1 MKTINLVKT
10 MVAAALF
17 GLLHNVSAATAED
30 KFIFAHALPEGHI
43 FHPTSQKFM
52 DSVKSSC
59 PGSFKIDYHL
69 GGDLGDWT
77 SQFEQAMTGAIPMT
91 LTFANSEVDGRLDV
105 AFLGYIAADWETG
118 KSLYG
123 PGGQMEGFYNEILD
137 QHGVKL
143 LGTIPVDFGSIAM
156 RKGDK
161 RLPMSLPDEASG
173 IKLRVPP
180 MKIGDIRF
188 RNLGFSA
195 VPMPFSEI
203 YTALELGAIDG
214 RTFAP
219 PSEIYQMRDV
229 IESYILTRDYFEH
242 AFWLVNTKWWNN
254 LDSGSRTCLEKASNE
269 AIRFA
274 WADAQKQSGE
284 WMQKIKD
291 AGINIVT
298 PNQQQIN
305 AIKASVYANEW
316 PWLGKKLGPEMMA
329 KLKLVAGIQ

>member
-1 MKTINLVKT
+1 MKKYYRIQAILG
-10 MVAAALF
+10 AALF
-17 GLLHNVSAATAED
+17 GLLLNTPSVNAKD
-30 KFIFAHALPEGHI
+30 KFILAHALPEGHI
-43 FHPTSQKFM
+43 FHSTSNKFM
-52 DSVKSSC
+52 DSVNKTC
-59 PGSFKIDYHL
+59 PNSFKIDYHL

-105 AFLGYIAADWETG
+105 AFLGYIADDWKTG
-118 KSLYG
+118 ERLYG
-123 PGGQMEGFYNEILD
+123 PGGQMEGFYNQILD
-137 QHGVKL
+137 EHGVEL

-161 RLPMSLPDEASG
+161 RLPMSLPQDASG

-188 RNLGFSA
+188 KNLGFGA
-195 VPMPFSEI
+195 VPMPFSEV

-242 AFWLVNTKWWNN
+242 AFWLVNAKWWNN
-254 LDSGSRTCLEKASNE
+254 LDSGSRTCLEKASNQ
-269 AIRFA
+269 AIKFA

-291 AGINIVT
+291 SGINIVT
-298 PNQQQIN
+298 PNQKQIN

-316 PWLGKKLGPEMMA
+316 PWLGEKLGQDMMD
-329 KLKLVAGIQ
+329 KLKLVAGIK